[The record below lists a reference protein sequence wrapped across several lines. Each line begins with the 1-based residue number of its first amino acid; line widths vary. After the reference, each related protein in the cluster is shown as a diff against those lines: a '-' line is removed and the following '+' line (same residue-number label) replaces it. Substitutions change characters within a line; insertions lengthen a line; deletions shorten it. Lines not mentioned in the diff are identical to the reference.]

1 MLLVNKIS
9 SKKEKKLL
17 KMLVV
22 ADVLGNGSARV
33 VYDVNKSEVE
43 KILGV
48 TFPTDIVIKLGC
60 GRAGCVQN
68 QIEINTYEAHEECG
82 ALAAIYGYG
91 RFILICEK
99 VEVYDIRE
107 LDEYVDYEDYVD
119 SIVSDLRYGADSEY
133 SLCEELYDFV
143 IGHDINIAK
152 AIHALSSHGV
162 NCNADILQLGL
173 TRDGRIV
180 CFDYGLD
187 DDDFESCIG
196 DASFDVAENSR
207 LYISMCSASWN
218 KKWNKNKFFSAV
230 ARLV

>member
-1 MLLVNKIS
+1 M
-9 SKKEKKLL
+9 KKEKKLL
-17 KMLVV
+17 KMLVA

-60 GRAGCVQN
+60 GHAGFVQN
-68 QIEINTYEAHEECG
+68 QIEIDTYEVHGECG
-82 ALAAIYGYG
+82 ALATIYGYG

-99 VEVYDIRE
+99 VKVYDIRD
-107 LDEYVDYEDYVD
+107 LDLYVAYDSNVD
-119 SIVSDLRYGADSEY
+119 SIVSDLRDGADSEY
-133 SLCEELYDFV
+133 NICGELYDFV
-143 IGHDINIAK
+143 IGHDINIAN

-162 NCNADILQLGL
+162 NCNADTLQLGL

-187 DDDFESCIG
+187 DDDFESCVG
-196 DASFDVAENSR
+196 DASFCVAENSR

-230 ARLV
+230 ARLI